1 MRWYVPVPAQH
12 VVADRGNREQ
22 GAWGVSWLMV
32 VALGM
37 IWAAFLLPHERG
49 RATKRSVEDFERRM
63 ELLAETGG
71 QNQGR
76 WIVTP
81 RKGMAFLG
89 TRARAERR
97 ARERRRRV
105 LVFLLESV
113 GITLLIGVV
122 PPLRAMW
129 YVTAVFLCLLAA
141 YVWMLLWMKERS
153 AHARTLEQAREVR
166 VPETARPAPAK
177 YVADASSRNPRPSYN
192 GLAVDDDDVV
202 NIVVKPASQ
211 VRIARA

>member
-1 MRWYVPVPAQH
+1 MRWYRPFPAQH
-12 VVADRGNREQ
+12 LVVLRGNREE

-37 IWAAFLLPHERG
+37 IWAAFLLPRER
-49 RATKRSVEDFERRM
+49 RKASMRTVEEFERRM
-63 ELLAETGG
+63 ELLADTGG

-81 RKGMAFLG
+81 RKGMAFVG
-89 TRARAERR
+89 SRASAERR

-113 GITLLIGVV
+113 GITLLIGLV
-122 PPLRAMW
+122 PPLRAVW
-129 YVTAVFLCLLAA
+129 YATAVFLCLLAA

-153 AHARTLEQAREVR
+153 SHTKSFERARVVR
-166 VPETARPAPAK
+166 VPEAARPAPAR
-177 YVADASSRNPRPSYN
+177 YVADAASRTPRPAYN
-192 GLAVDDDDVV
+192 GLTVDDDDIV

-211 VRIARA
+211 VRVARA

>member
-1 MRWYVPVPAQH
+1 M
-12 VVADRGNREQ
+12 
-22 GAWGVSWLMV
+22 SWLMV

-49 RATKRSVEDFERRM
+49 KATNRTVEDFERRM

-89 TRARAERR
+89 NRARAEQR
-97 ARERRRRV
+97 ARERRRQV

-113 GITLLIGVV
+113 GITLLIGLV
-122 PPLRAMW
+122 PPLRVVW
-129 YVTAVFLCLLAA
+129 YVTAVLLCLLAA

-153 AHARTLEQAREVR
+153 SHARTLEQTRVVR

-177 YVADASSRNPRPSYN
+177 YVADASSRNPRPAYK
-192 GLAVDDDDVV
+192 GLTVDDDDIV

-211 VRIARA
+211 VRVARA

>member
-1 MRWYVPVPAQH
+1 MLA
-12 VVADRGNREQ
+12 
-22 GAWGVSWLMV
+22 
-32 VALGM
+32 ALGM